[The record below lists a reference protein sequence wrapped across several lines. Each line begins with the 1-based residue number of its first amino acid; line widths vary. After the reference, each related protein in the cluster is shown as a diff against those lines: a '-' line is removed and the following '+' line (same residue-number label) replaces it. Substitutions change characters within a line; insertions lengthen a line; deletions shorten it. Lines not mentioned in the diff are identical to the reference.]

1 MVREAL
7 LNTKV
12 MSLNSSNNVRRFT
25 RSTSKALAFFLVILI
40 RVYEWVRFFWMV
52 LLHTY
57 NGILSA
63 ASRLIKEK
71 NERKVEREK

>member
-1 MVREAL
+1 MVREAV

-12 MSLNSSNNVRRFT
+12 MSLNSSNNARRFT

-40 RVYEWVRFFWMV
+40 RVCEWVRFCWMV